1 MLITPSDRSSLAWV
15 EVKRTMYIKTIL
27 GPQSASHGWHC
38 LLSVSSNWI
47 KNGFVSLRAYL
58 IFSDLV
64 ASKLNP
70 LGLQGSLSRRVTCT
84 ICTCRRL
91 ILWPLIPVLLHL
103 LLGSLQRT
111 YSFADLITLGEKNQ
125 VKRIQTPFKRWNIPP
140 SFSLF
145 PLLPAA
151 TNDWRV
157 RACTC
162 MQPYA
167 TVTFWNERFTRAP
180 ALDVYCVTVLFPPHH
195 NHQQLSIRRTL
206 WNDHHV
212 KSESKSERQCAYIS
226 FYRWFLKLDSAWEF
240 WDVVDKESCGAIVI
254 DRLRTG
260 VSNIKT

>member
-1 MLITPSDRSSLAWV
+1 
-15 EVKRTMYIKTIL
+15 MYIKTIL
-27 GPQSASHGWHC
+27 HGSTKRLTC
-38 LLSVSSNWI
+38 LTLPTECQFKLN

-111 YSFADLITLGEKNQ
+111 YSSADLITLGEKNQ

-145 PLLPAA
+145 PLLQQQPTTEECTRVHVHAA
-151 TNDWRV
+151 LCNSYILK
-157 RACTC
+157 RA
-162 MQPYA
+162 
-167 TVTFWNERFTRAP
+167 
-180 ALDVYCVTVLFPPHH
+180 LH
-195 NHQQLSIRRTL
+195 
-206 WNDHHV
+206 
-212 KSESKSERQCAYIS
+212 
-226 FYRWFLKLDSAWEF
+226 
-240 WDVVDKESCGAIVI
+240 
-254 DRLRTG
+254 
-260 VSNIKT
+260 